1 MNAPYRAPNLQSDTS
16 MSRAARL
23 DTQKTHYRTIFL
35 SDIHL
40 GTKGCQADKLLSFLK
55 QHSCDRLYLVGDI
68 VDGWRMRS
76 QVYWPQSHSNVVR
89 RFLTLT
95 KRGTKLV
102 YVTGNHDEFLRRYS
116 DLAIGN
122 VELVDEAEHDTLDGR
137 RLLVVHGDQFDV
149 VTRYHRWIAFLG
161 DVGYTALLEVNR
173 WLNVLRSRLGYGYWS
188 LSAFIKHRVKR
199 AVSFISEYEEAILH
213 QCRKEGYDGVVCGHI
228 HHAEISEVQGLTYMN
243 CGDWVESCTALV
255 EDLDGNFHILDWSV
269 PRSEPAILVQLEP
282 ERLRA

>member
-1 MNAPYRAPNLQSDTS
+1 

-23 DTQKTHYRTIFL
+23 EPEKTHYRTIFL

-95 KRGTKLV
+95 KRGTKLI

-116 DLAIGN
+116 DLEIGN
-122 VELVDEAEHDTLDGR
+122 LELVDHAEHDALDGR
-137 RLLVVHGDQFDV
+137 HLLVVHGDQFDV
-149 VTRYHRWIAFLG
+149 VTRYHRWVAFLG
-161 DVGYTALLEVNR
+161 DQGYTLLLEINR
-173 WLNVLRSRLGYGYWS
+173 LLNALRGRLGYGYWS
-188 LSAFIKHRVKR
+188 LSAYIKQRVKR

-228 HHAEISEVQGLTYMN
+228 HHAEISEVHGLTYMN

-255 EDLDGNFHILDWSV
+255 EDEDGQFRILDWSV
-269 PRSEPAILVQLEP
+269 PRTEPAVLVELEP
-282 ERLRA
+282 ERLSA